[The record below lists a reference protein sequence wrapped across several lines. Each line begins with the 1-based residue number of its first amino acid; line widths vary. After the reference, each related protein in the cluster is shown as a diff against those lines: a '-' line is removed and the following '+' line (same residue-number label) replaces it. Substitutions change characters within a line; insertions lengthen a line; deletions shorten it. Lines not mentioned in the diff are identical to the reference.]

1 MAKAKTKPKMKA
13 VAPKVKP
20 RTPAKGT
27 PVAVKSAPVAIKSEK
42 SAPVAVKPEKS
53 APVAVK
59 PEKSAPVAVKPEKS
73 AKIAKPSSGP
83 VLRKLR
89 SVIYTVG
96 DLSKAKSFYSA
107 LLDRKPYFDQP
118 FYVGF
123 DIDGQELGLDPDTRN
138 RKPGPGGAV
147 GYWKVEDISAS
158 WEFAIANSAEPLEPP
173 HAVGE
178 GTSVAV
184 VADPF
189 GNYIGLIQIA
199 N

>member
-1 MAKAKTKPKMKA
+1 MAKAKTKPKLKA
-13 VAPKVKP
+13 VAPKAKP

-27 PVAVKSAPVAIKSEK
+27 PIAVKPESSV
-42 SAPVAVKPEKS
+42 PVAVKADKS
-53 APVAVK
+53 ARM
-59 PEKSAPVAVKPEKS
+59 
-73 AKIAKPSSGP
+73 AKPGP
-83 VLRKLR
+83 ALRKLR

-96 DLSKAKSFYSA
+96 DLSRSKAFYSA
-107 LLDRKPYFDQP
+107 LLAKTPYFDQP

-147 GYWKVEDISAS
+147 GYWKVDDISAS

-178 GTSVAV
+178 DTSVAV
-184 VADPF
+184 IADPD
-189 GNYIGLIQIA
+189 GNYVGLIQIP
-199 N
+199 

>member
-13 VAPKVKP
+13 VAPPKAKP

-27 PVAVKSAPVAIKSEK
+27 PIAVKSEK
-42 SAPVAVKPEKS
+42 SVPVAIPRDKS
-53 APVAVK
+53 TPVAISREQSGK
-59 PEKSAPVAVKPEKS
+59 MKA
-73 AKIAKPSSGP
+73 AKPAVGP
-83 VLRKLR
+83 NLRKLR

-96 DLSKAKSFYSA
+96 DLARAKAFYQA
-107 LLDRKPYFDQP
+107 LLGRAPYFDQP

-123 DIDGQELGLDPDTRN
+123 DIDGQELGLDPDVRN

-147 GYWKVEDISAS
+147 GYWKVDDISAS
-158 WEFAIANSAEPLEPP
+158 WEFAIANNAEPLEPP

-178 GTSVAV
+178 DTSVAV

-189 GNYIGLIQIA
+189 GNYVGLIQIPT
-199 N
+199 